1 MDSEIPLPPPR
12 RIRHRSPASSSSS
25 TANPPTASS
34 FRKTYRL
41 SRFDDRSS
49 QPSSDPALFSSDD
62 IPASGLENY
71 NAPVSSGD
79 AVGRKRRYR
88 GTWWGETV
96 VDPKRKRADFK
107 DKRLVDSGVWMGSD
121 ESTAE
126 SLLPSE
132 DASIWGE
139 DLMRNMQTS
148 TSAGACSERQMGAAS
163 SQPANSQ
170 LRPTVSQPRGPRK
183 VEEPREHQL
192 ARTIVN
198 DCLEKGQDSVDLS
211 NGNLR
216 ALPSGLLRPLQYLT
230 KLPSVREPPI
240 SEEGYSSL
248 KPFLRLFLAGNA
260 LTAVSGEIFELDSL
274 RVLSLRNNKLTE
286 IPPAI
291 RKLTMLQEIN
301 LAVNRLR
308 CLPWELLWLIRKGD
322 LKHLMVRPNPL
333 LQTNDVEVT
342 RWYTPDG
349 SDAASPEEALKACHY
364 EGPPPEEAWAPI
376 QVAISPIRRF
386 NMEGIP
392 ITDGQSGALPL
403 RSSDD
408 TPSHVPSLREVSL
421 LAFSKS
427 AYCDQISESEM
438 IGYPELM
445 VRLLRQ
451 AKGVRNAGGR
461 SCSICHRSFVIPRT
475 EWIEW
480 WDCSTYE
487 NGLKRPR
494 CPGEQLRPLP
504 FRRFGCSWACVPEA
518 EESMLQA
525 ETGQQG

>member
-148 TSAGACSERQMGAAS
+148 TSAGACTASDGVTAAG
-163 SQPANSQ
+163 SQE
-170 LRPTVSQPRGPRK
+170 G
-183 VEEPREHQL
+183 
-192 ARTIVN
+192 
-198 DCLEKGQDSVDLS
+198 GDLS

-308 CLPWELLWLIRKGD
+308 
-322 LKHLMVRPNPL
+322 
-333 LQTNDVEVT
+333 
-342 RWYTPDG
+342 
-349 SDAASPEEALKACHY
+349 
-364 EGPPPEEAWAPI
+364 
-376 QVAISPIRRF
+376 
-386 NMEGIP
+386 
-392 ITDGQSGALPL
+392 
-403 RSSDD
+403 
-408 TPSHVPSLREVSL
+408 
-421 LAFSKS
+421 
-427 AYCDQISESEM
+427 
-438 IGYPELM
+438 
-445 VRLLRQ
+445 
-451 AKGVRNAGGR
+451 
-461 SCSICHRSFVIPRT
+461 
-475 EWIEW
+475 
-480 WDCSTYE
+480 
-487 NGLKRPR
+487 
-494 CPGEQLRPLP
+494 
-504 FRRFGCSWACVPEA
+504 
-518 EESMLQA
+518 
-525 ETGQQG
+525 

>member
-183 VEEPREHQL
+183 VEER
-192 ARTIVN
+192 
-198 DCLEKGQDSVDLS
+198 LEVRKFLFD

-308 CLPWELLWLIRKGD
+308 
-322 LKHLMVRPNPL
+322 
-333 LQTNDVEVT
+333 
-342 RWYTPDG
+342 
-349 SDAASPEEALKACHY
+349 
-364 EGPPPEEAWAPI
+364 
-376 QVAISPIRRF
+376 
-386 NMEGIP
+386 
-392 ITDGQSGALPL
+392 
-403 RSSDD
+403 
-408 TPSHVPSLREVSL
+408 
-421 LAFSKS
+421 
-427 AYCDQISESEM
+427 
-438 IGYPELM
+438 
-445 VRLLRQ
+445 
-451 AKGVRNAGGR
+451 
-461 SCSICHRSFVIPRT
+461 
-475 EWIEW
+475 
-480 WDCSTYE
+480 
-487 NGLKRPR
+487 
-494 CPGEQLRPLP
+494 
-504 FRRFGCSWACVPEA
+504 
-518 EESMLQA
+518 
-525 ETGQQG
+525 